1 MAKKKNNS
9 SGATSQISSTNYQNF
24 YPIYTTSGTG
34 TGNNTVTNPSS
45 NYGNLTFS
53 TNPVNQNSLHVKGDV
68 EIEGNLKVK
77 GRDMAKLLIKIEDRL
92 AILMEPDQ
100 EKLRQFPALKK
111 AYDQYK
117 VLDALVSSDKKGE

>member
-9 SGATSQISSTNYQNF
+9 SGGTSQLSSTNYQNF
-24 YPIYTTSGTG
+24 YPIYTSSGTG
-34 TGNNTVTNPSS
+34 TGNSSITNTS

-53 TNPVNQNSLHVKGDV
+53 TNPVNQSSLHVKGDV

-77 GRDMAKLLIKIEDRL
+77 GHDMAKLLTKIEDRL